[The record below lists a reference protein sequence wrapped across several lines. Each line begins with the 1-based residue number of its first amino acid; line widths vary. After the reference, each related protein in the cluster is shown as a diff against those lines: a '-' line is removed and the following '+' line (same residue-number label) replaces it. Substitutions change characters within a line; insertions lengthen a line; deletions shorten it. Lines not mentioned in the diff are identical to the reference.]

1 MLGGSVNQY
10 LFQSLALRFVE
21 RHCIRE
27 SQRKLK
33 PIDDERVSSRHRER
47 EYDAR
52 YEVCR
57 RAVRQRLNFDEA
69 SLHVENLHARV
80 VRQTLSFVQRA
91 HEEGDVSFGKL

>member
-10 LFQSLALRFVE
+10 LFQCLALRFVE
-21 RHCIRE
+21 RHCIRQ

-33 PIDDERVSSRHRER
+33 PIDDERASSRHCER

-69 SLHVENLHARV
+69 SLHVENLYARV
-80 VRQTLSFVQRA
+80 VRQALSFVQRA
-91 HEEGDVSFGKL
+91 HEEGNVSFGEL